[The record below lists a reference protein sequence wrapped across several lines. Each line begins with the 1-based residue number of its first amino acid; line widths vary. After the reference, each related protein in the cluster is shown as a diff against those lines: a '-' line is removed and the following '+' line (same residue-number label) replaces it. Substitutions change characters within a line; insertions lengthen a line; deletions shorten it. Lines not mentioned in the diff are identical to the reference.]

1 LLIVIFERKKERKR
15 SLEKDKKKKICFLSH
30 FLNMILVIF
39 DISFDE
45 KSLIMMW
52 LFFLNIFEKEDWD
65 LFREF

>member
-1 LLIVIFERKKERKR
+1 
-15 SLEKDKKKKICFLSH
+15 
-30 FLNMILVIF
+30 MILVIF